1 MSDYTPEQMRRR
13 QQSKWTIV
21 QAILAPLQ
29 LLTFIVSVTLII
41 RYLSTGLDYQIT
53 TFSILIKIA
62 LMWLITIT
70 GMFWEKEVFGRWF
83 LAPQFFWE
91 DVMNAVS
98 LFLHNLY
105 FVALLAGASERDLT
119 LVMLVAYAGYLVNFA
134 QFFARGLRARKQ
146 RMAGAGQPSS
156 APLPDLTPA
165 AE

>member
-1 MSDYTPEQMRRR
+1 MADYTPEQMRRR

-29 LLTFIVSVTLII
+29 FLTFIISVILII

-53 TFSILIKIA
+53 TISILIKIA

-70 GMFWEKEVFGRWF
+70 GMLWEKEVFGQWF

-98 LFLHNLY
+98 LILHNGY
-105 FVALLAGASERDLT
+105 FIGLLLGASERDLV
-119 LVMLVAYAGYLVNFA
+119 LVMLVAYASYMINFA
-134 QFFARGLRARKQ
+134 QFLVRGLRSRKQ
-146 RMAGAGQPSS
+146 RQSAAGTAQS
-156 APLPDLTPA
+156 A
-165 AE
+165 

>member
-1 MSDYTPEQMRRR
+1 MRRR

-29 LLTFIVSVTLII
+29 LLTFIISVILII

-53 TFSILIKIA
+53 TTSILIKIV

-70 GMFWEKEVFGRWF
+70 GMLWEKEVFGQWF

-98 LFLHNLY
+98 LILHNGY
-105 FVALLAGASERDLT
+105 FIALLLGASERELV
-119 LVMLVAYAGYLVNFA
+119 LVMLVAYASYLINFA
-134 QFFARGLRARKQ
+134 QFLVRGLRSRKQ
-146 RMAGAGQPSS
+146 RQSAAGTAQS
-156 APLPDLTPA
+156 A
-165 AE
+165 

>member
-1 MSDYTPEQMRRR
+1 MSDYTPEQMQRR
-13 QQSKWTIV
+13 QRSKWTLV

-29 LLTFIVSVTLII
+29 LLTFIISVTLII
-41 RYLSTGLDYQIT
+41 RYLLTGLDYEIT

-70 GMFWEKEVFGRWF
+70 GMFWEKEVFGQWF

-105 FVALLAGASERDLT
+105 FVALLLGASERELV
-119 LVMLVAYAGYLVNFA
+119 LVMLVAYASYTINFM
-134 QFFARGLRARKQ
+134 QFLIRGLRARKQ
-146 RMAGAGQPSS
+146 RQAAARTAQS
-156 APLPDLTPA
+156 A
-165 AE
+165 